1 MNIGFLVLDVN
12 VQNTKHEKILK
23 SINELCKIRPYDNIV
38 LFNNKFECV
47 DLDHKYYILHVSQA
61 KYFKG
66 LLFIFDVRTAMLTKT
81 FTTPSK
87 QLFFV
92 DKSDWGEKTD
102 IPYTFWRDIYMNKNF
117 EIIAEN
123 RTIYELCELCWK
135 KPIAEISNFDTQGIN
150 DVIQK
155 LQ

>member
-1 MNIGFLVLDVN
+1 MNIGFLILDVN
-12 VQNTKHEKILK
+12 VQNQKHVKLLK

-38 LFNNKFECV
+38 LFNNKFEFV
-47 DLDHKYYILHVSQA
+47 DTDHKYYTLHMSQA

-66 LLFIFDVRTAMLTKT
+66 LLFIFDIRTAMITKT
-81 FTTPSK
+81 FDVPSK
-87 QLFFV
+87 QLLFV
-92 DKSDWGEKTD
+92 DHPDWPEKTD
-102 IPYTFWRDIYMNKNF
+102 IPYTFWKDIYMKDSL

-123 RTIYELCELCWK
+123 QEVFDLCNLCWK
-135 KPIAEISNFDTQGIN
+135 EPVAQISNFEPKDIN

>member
-61 KYFKG
+61 KYF
-66 LLFIFDVRTAMLTKT
+66 
-81 FTTPSK
+81 
-87 QLFFV
+87 
-92 DKSDWGEKTD
+92 
-102 IPYTFWRDIYMNKNF
+102 
-117 EIIAEN
+117 
-123 RTIYELCELCWK
+123 
-135 KPIAEISNFDTQGIN
+135 
-150 DVIQK
+150 
-155 LQ
+155 